1 MSSSTKCGVI
11 TRRSARNSEKCGRKF
26 SEIINEMREHM
37 KVANGKNINRDER
50 TTSIN
55 GLYVLL
61 CELLHL
67 CRNHSVCLVTAKATI
82 KATKRMFL
90 ISFNR
95 IPDLVEE
102 MITNN
107 RKYPVGY
114 YNKTMAIMERYK
126 QLYIATKNSDTYKA
140 VLFSR
145 VKVPNDIF
153 RLIMEYYIVWNEPV
167 FK

>member
-1 MSSSTKCGVI
+1 
-11 TRRSARNSEKCGRKF
+11 
-26 SEIINEMREHM
+26 MREHM
-37 KVANGKNINRDER
+37 KVAVGLYNNRDKR

-67 CRNHSVCLVTAKATI
+67 CRNHSVCLVTAKTTI
-82 KATKRMFL
+82 KATNRIFL

-102 MITNN
+102 IFINN
-107 RKYPVGY
+107 HKYPVGY
-114 YNKTMAIMERYK
+114 YNKTFAIMERYK
-126 QLYIATKNSDTYKA
+126 QLYIDTKNSDTYKA

-145 VKVPNDIF
+145 VKVPNDVF